1 MRVEGKPGK
10 WADLEPNEESTR
22 KVSNDKKKK
31 KGNWKVITI
40 FSNTE
45 VINNICK
52 SSLDEVVEMN
62 TWVV

>member
-31 KGNWKVITI
+31 KRKL
-40 FSNTE
+40 
-45 VINNICK
+45 K
-52 SSLDEVVEMN
+52 SYHYI
-62 TWVV
+62 

>member
-1 MRVEGKPGK
+1 MRVEGKQGK
-10 WADLEPNEESTR
+10 WADLEPSTM

-31 KGNWKVITI
+31 KKKNGNWKVITI

>member
-31 KGNWKVITI
+31 KKE
-40 FSNTE
+40 TE
-45 VINNICK
+45 K
-52 SSLDEVVEMN
+52 LSLYLAIRKL
-62 TWVV
+62 

>member
-31 KGNWKVITI
+31 ME
-40 FSNTE
+40 TE
-45 VINNICK
+45 K
-52 SSLDEVVEMN
+52 LSLYLAIRKL
-62 TWVV
+62 